1 MRGKA
6 LAVKGDLAIRQCV
19 AQALDECCER
29 RVVRNSGPIQVAE
42 IPEAV
47 KAQRERLEGHGI
59 QGVNDVVG
67 IRYGDYMAICVEK
80 AWTMTMGIGG
90 TMQHTLERVIINAE

>member
-1 MRGKA
+1 MRPSSLEAG
-6 LAVKGDLAIRQCV
+6 
-19 AQALDECCER
+19 ER
-29 RVVRNSGPIQVAE
+29 NESD
-42 IPEAV
+42 
-47 KAQRERLEGHGI
+47 ERLHEVTL
-59 QGVNDVVG
+59 GVNDVVG